1 MPLQIEVEAEHP
13 DVTALKQK
21 VREVAQSYT
30 RRHGWCREVKNA
42 LREAGIEDERK
53 VNVEITFTVAG
64 SDEQKTIAGFQ
75 VSDLAGKSD
84 EEQKALVAEKIAP
97 KVNVAG
103 AQVTIPVTIVDL
115 NESDKQAVSGVGGL
129 EYPDNMFHFYVS
141 DSGRVA
147 HLANKP
153 LAVVEDRQNVQQYI
167 DAQRSRG
174 HAIYAICGET
184 AYYPTSTSIRSE
196 NRICQN
202 CASRAQ
208 R

>member
-21 VREVAQSYT
+21 VRDVAKTYT
-30 RRHGWCREVKNA
+30 SRHGWCREVKNA

-53 VNVEITFTVAG
+53 INVEITFTVAG
-64 SDEQKTIAGFQ
+64 SDEQKTIAGFP
-75 VSDLAGKSD
+75 VSDLAGKTD
-84 EEQKALVAEKIAP
+84 EEQKQIVAEKIAP

-115 NESDKQAVSGVGGL
+115 NKSDKQAVGGLGGL
-129 EYPDNMFHFYVS
+129 EYPDAYIHFYVS

-153 LAVVEDRQNVQQYI
+153 SSVMAGQSVEDYLQRQRNSGGALYSV
-167 DAQRSRG
+167 
-174 HAIYAICGET
+174 CGEA
-184 AYYPTSTSIRSE
+184 AYYPVSTSNRSE
-196 NRICQN
+196 NRLCQN
-202 CASRAQ
+202 CVSRVG